1 MKRLA
6 IVALAAFMMTL
17 GGNVSK
23 AQSKFGP
30 DSAECIKY
38 LSYYSEYYKQKN
50 YDDALPNWR
59 KAYQIC
65 PPQARQSI
73 FIDGT
78 VLVRRQIN
86 KAVSN
91 KALRASLIDTL
102 LTLHETRAQ
111 YYPKYAVTALNNK
124 GTDINN
130 YFKGD
135 SRKIYDGT
143 ENIISRIGS
152 ETKASLL
159 LFNLNAAIELFQND
173 ELDAEKVIST
183 YQRNKAL
190 VEATK
195 PANDADKENLDK
207 VKADIEGLFIT
218 SKVASCENL
227 IALFTPRFEENP
239 DDLDLATNIVKMM
252 SSTEDCID
260 NDLYLAAVTSMH
272 RNAPSAQ
279 SAYFLYRLN
288 AARGNKSEAVSYM
301 EETLAATDLD
311 AATLAGYN
319 YEFATYCVKN
329 GMPSKGY
336 AAAQRALDLDSSY
349 AGKAYF
355 LMGTIWGS
363 TSCGGDEI
371 ARRSPYWVA
380 CDYMQ
385 KARAA
390 DPSLAEEC
398 GRMIGQYSVYFP
410 KTEDAFM
417 YDLTNGQSYTV
428 SCGGMRAVTTV
439 RTQK

>member
-1 MKRLA
+1 MKRFA
-6 IVALAAFMMTL
+6 IAAAAAALFL
-17 GGNVSK
+17 GGSLLR
-23 AQSKFGP
+23 AQSKYGP
-30 DSAECIKY
+30 DSTECIKY

-59 KAYQIC
+59 KAYKIC

-78 VLVRRQIN
+78 VLVRRVIN
-86 KAVSN
+86 KTVSN
-91 KALRASLIDTL
+91 KAYRQALIDTL
-102 LTLHETRAQ
+102 LTLHDTRAQ

-130 YFKGD
+130 YYKGD
-135 SRKIYDGT
+135 NEKIYKGT
-143 ENIISRIGS
+143 EEIIGKLGKD
-152 ETKASLL
+152 TKPSLL
-159 LFNLNAAIELFQND
+159 LFNLNGAIELFQND
-173 ELDAEKVIST
+173 ELEAETVINT
-183 YQRNKAL
+183 YQRNKEL
-190 VEATK
+190 VEAAV
-195 PANDADKENLDK
+195 PANDAEKETFDK

-218 SKVASCENL
+218 SKVASCDNL
-227 IALFTPRFEENP
+227 IALFTPRFEAAP
-239 DDLDLATNIVKMM
+239 DDVELATNIVKMM

-272 RNAPSAQ
+272 RNSPSAQ
-279 SAYFLYRLN
+279 SAYFLYRLHSS
-288 AARGNKSEAVSYM
+288 RGNKTEAVTYM
-301 EETLAATDLD
+301 EEAIASPDLD
-311 AATLAGYN
+311 AETAAGYN

-329 GMPSKGY
+329 GLPAKGF
-336 AAAQRALDLDSSY
+336 AAAQKSIDLDASY

-363 TSCGGDEI
+363 TTCGGDEI

-385 KARAA
+385 KARNA

-398 GRMIGQYSVYFP
+398 GRMIGQYSIYFP
-410 KTEDAFM
+410 KREDAFM
-417 YDLTNGQSYTV
+417 YDLTDGQSYTV